1 MTRRIL
7 QALQKMIKA
16 IPTEAVICIIVLSE
30 PRCLA
35 IIAVT
40 LLSELKLRAT
50 LFESDVQL
58 ESKTL
63 EMNV

>member
-1 MTRRIL
+1 
-7 QALQKMIKA
+7 MIKA
-16 IPTEAVICIIVLSE
+16 IPTEAVVYIIVLSK

-50 LFESDVQL
+50 LFESDVQQ